1 MLYTTRKVKIIPLV
15 ILTIYD
21 YNFQNFR
28 FHKQVQRS
36 VDDTSVNYGDNS
48 VEQLQSINSELKSRL
63 G

>member
-28 FHKQVQRS
+28 FH

-48 VEQLQSINSELKSRL
+48 VEQLQSINSELKRRL